1 MDTAPGQYDDGIG
14 FNSNKG
20 FRIGEKREERVYK
33 TAGPGEYSPEKADSI
48 TKQKIPNINM
58 GS

>member
-20 FRIGEKREERVYK
+20 FRIGEKREEPVYK